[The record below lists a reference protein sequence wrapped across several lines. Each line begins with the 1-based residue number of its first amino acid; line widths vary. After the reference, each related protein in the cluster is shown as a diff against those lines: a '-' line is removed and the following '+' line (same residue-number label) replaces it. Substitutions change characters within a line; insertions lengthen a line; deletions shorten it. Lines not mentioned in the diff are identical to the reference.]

1 LRLAVNGP
9 STIRGILRDSSKS
22 INHSVSRCARRAVLV
37 GASTSVLPQRR
48 AAAAR
53 RQRIEFRAE
62 ILKPTRVYE

>member
-48 AAAAR
+48 AAAR